1 MERIYHE
8 ELGKTRA
15 RSLGRE
21 LRDLDL
27 NEAYFAIYDER
38 IIASGTSEE
47 QVQQILNEIM
57 ADGKE
62 NHPYIYHFDP

>member
-1 MERIYHE
+1 
-8 ELGKTRA
+8 LGKARA

-21 LRDLDL
+21 LRDLNL

-47 QVQQILNEIM
+47 QVQRVLDEIM
-57 ADGKE
+57 PNGTE
-62 NHPYIYHFDP
+62 NQPYIYHFDP